1 LADGPSVTYARG
13 VDAADLRDFVEFSEG
28 DVLRKTVF
36 ESERLWSQVVTLDR
50 NQHYGPVSDP
60 AADAMLTILVGEA
73 VFMVD
78 RSRKRMKQWGSVVVP
93 AESELVVTNASPEP
107 LVILMVTAP
116 PPVPRD
122 LSG

>member
-1 LADGPSVTYARG
+1 

-60 AADAMLTILVGEA
+60 AADAMLTILAGEA

-93 AESELVVTNASPEP
+93 TGSELVVTNASPEP

-116 PPVPRD
+116 PPAPRD
-122 LSG
+122 VSG

>member
-1 LADGPSVTYARG
+1 
-13 VDAADLRDFVEFSEG
+13 
-28 DVLRKTVF
+28 
-36 ESERLWSQVVTLDR
+36 
-50 NQHYGPVSDP
+50 
-60 AADAMLTILVGEA
+60 
-73 VFMVD
+73 VD

>member
-36 ESERLWSQVVTLDR
+36 ESERLWSQVITLDR
-50 NQHYGPVSDP
+50 NQRYGPVSDP
-60 AADAMLTILVGEA
+60 AADAMLTILAGEA

-116 PPVPRD
+116 PPAPRD

>member
-1 LADGPSVTYARG
+1 MADGPSVPYARG